1 MTDSSQQTILIVD
14 DEISILKLLEYTFNQ
29 DFRVLTASGGAE
41 ALEILEK
48 EDVALIIADQRMPG
62 MTGSEF
68 LEKSIAIRPDAI
80 RMVLTGYTDIDS
92 AIQAINSGR
101 VYRYLTKPWE
111 DEELRINVKRGVET
125 YNLQQANRRLLGE
138 LKEANE
144 HLEEKVRLRTA
155 EIEEANQQLR
165 EAQLRVEEDL
175 ALAERIQRT
184 LVPPPLR
191 RSDLEIE
198 TIYEPMIGIGGDY
211 AQTHIEKNR
220 AFFAVCDVT
229 GHGIAASGVAN
240 RVHMELERL
249 VVAGASP
256 SKTLLAMNHF
266 VYEQFA
272 EIGMYMT
279 MIVARL
285 ELPSRRLAWAS
296 AGHPPALLWRK
307 REGTCE
313 RLGASS
319 PLLGVEPE
327 LRGAVKE
334 EAVELAA
341 GDRFVLY
348 SDGLTEARDTEGQ
361 FFGIERLEKLFS
373 EKAHF
378 PIAEMARTI
387 VDGVGAFRYGPARD
401 DIVLL
406 AVALPGSD

>member
-1 MTDSSQQTILIVD
+1 MTETSQHTMLIVD
-14 DEISILKLLEYTFNQ
+14 DEISILKLLEYTFKP

-41 ALEILEK
+41 GLEILEK
-48 EDVALIIADQRMPG
+48 EDVALIIADQRMPE

-111 DEELRINVKRGVET
+111 DEELRINVKRALET
-125 YNLQQANRRLLGE
+125 YDLQRANRRLLEE

-144 HLEEKVRLRTA
+144 HLEEKVQLRTA
-155 EIEEANQQLR
+155 ELEEANQQLR
-165 EAQLRVEEDL
+165 EAQHRVEQDL

-184 LVPPPLR
+184 LVPAPVHRP
-191 RSDLEIE
+191 DLEIE

-211 AQTHIEKNR
+211 AQTHLEKDK
-220 AFFAVCDVT
+220 AFLAVCDVT

-240 RVHMELERL
+240 RVHVELERL

-256 SKTLLAMNHF
+256 SETLLAMNRF

-272 EIGMYMT
+272 ELGMYMT

-285 ELPSRRLAWAS
+285 DLPTRRLAWAS
-296 AGHPPALLWRK
+296 AGHPPALVWRK
-307 REGTCE
+307 SKGTCE
-313 RLGASS
+313 RLGVSA

-327 LRGAVKE
+327 LRGGVKE
-334 EAVELAA
+334 EAVELAS
-341 GDRFVLY
+341 GDRIVLY

-361 FFGIERLEKLFS
+361 FFGIERLEKLFP
-373 EKAHF
+373 EKAHL
-378 PIAEMARTI
+378 PIAEMARAI

>member
-14 DEISILKLLEYTFNQ
+14 DEISILKLLEYTFNP

-41 ALEILEK
+41 GLEILEK

-111 DEELRINVKRGVET
+111 DEELRINVKRALET
-125 YNLQQANRRLLGE
+125 YDLQQANRRLLE
-138 LKEANE
+138 ALKEANA

-165 EAQLRVEEDL
+165 EAQHRVEQDL

-184 LVPPPLR
+184 LVPPPVH

-211 AQTHIEKNR
+211 AQIHLEKEKV
-220 AFFAVCDVT
+220 FLAVCDVT

-249 VVAGASP
+249 VLAGASP
-256 SKTLLAMNHF
+256 SETLLAMNRF

-272 EIGMYMT
+272 DLGMYMT

-313 RLGASS
+313 RLCASA

-327 LRGAVKE
+327 LRGGAKE
-334 EAVELAA
+334 EAVEMAA
-341 GDRFVLY
+341 GDRLVLY
-348 SDGLTEARDTEGQ
+348 SDGLTEARDTGGQ

-373 EKAHF
+373 EKAHS
-378 PIAEMARTI
+378 PIAEMARAI

-406 AVALPGSD
+406 AMALPGSD